1 VDRDGGCDAQR
12 LSTPRRRVTDRT
24 ARRPSGTTL
33 AMFIVSI
40 AAVIRGIFAG
50 IITLPP
56 DETYYWEWSRHLAG
70 GYFDHPPAVAIL
82 IRLGTALFGVTPL
95 GVRIGSVCA
104 GWAASVMLV
113 LLARRLAG
121 DRAALIAA
129 IAVCCMPLAAA
140 GLVLATPDAPLLFGF
155 TLTLLALDHAIEA
168 EPGSRLA
175 TQWWL
180 AAGLALGIAFVSKY
194 NAVLLPLGVL
204 IACVALP
211 SLRRQLRTPGPY
223 VAAIVAVLVFL
234 PVIVWNARHQWV
246 SFAFQLGHGF
256 TSGHGTPF
264 SRESSLIGG
273 QLALVSPILFALFAI
288 VVVQGARSRDPRRV
302 LLAAVSATVFLFFCI
317 GAWRHPA
324 EANWQAPAYIPA
336 IALLAA
342 DAATRRRRAWSLWI
356 SAGCALGAIMAL
368 VVYLQSVVP
377 VLPITA
383 RDDPTARGTGW
394 DSLAVRMQSLAAR
407 ETMRTGAR
415 VWLGGDRY
423 QEASELAFHV
433 ATHPETFSLNIE
445 GRPNQYDLW
454 PGFPDRAH
462 RGDDLLLA
470 FEIQSADSVGPV
482 IRRLRPVF
490 DDARMVDVVDLRRGS
505 EVRTRRRIWLLER
518 WHGSWPPKGF
528 AP

>member
-1 VDRDGGCDAQR
+1 M
-12 LSTPRRRVTDRT
+12 TDRAT
-24 ARRPSGTTL
+24 RTPSGTSL
-33 AMFIVSI
+33 AMFIVTA
-40 AAVIRGIFAG
+40 AAVIRGIFAV

-70 GYFDHPPAVAIL
+70 GYFDHPPAVAAL

-121 DRAALIAA
+121 HRAALIAA
-129 IAVCCMPLAAA
+129 IALCCMPLAAA
-140 GLVLATPDAPLLFGF
+140 GLVLATPDAPLLFAF
-155 TLTLLALDHAIEA
+155 ALTLLALDHAIEA
-168 EPGSRLA
+168 EPGSRVA

-180 AAGLALGIAFVSKY
+180 AAGVALGIAFVSKY
-194 NAVLLPLGVL
+194 NAVLLPVGVL
-204 IACVALP
+204 IACLAFAP
-211 SLRRQLRTPGPY
+211 LRRQLRTVGPY
-223 VAAIVAVLVFL
+223 VATIVALLIFL
-234 PVIVWNARHQWV
+234 PVIVWNARHQWA

-264 SRESSLIGG
+264 SRESSLFGG
-273 QLALVSPILFALFAI
+273 QLALVSPVLFVLFAI
-288 VVVQGARSRDPRRV
+288 VVVQSARSREPRRV
-302 LLAAVSATVFLFFCI
+302 MLATISATVFLFFCI

-342 DAATRRRRAWSLWI
+342 HAATTDSRAWSRWI
-356 SAGCALGAIMAL
+356 AAGCALGAIMAL
-368 VVYLQSVVP
+368 AIYLQSIVP

-394 DSLAVRMQSLAAR
+394 DSLAVRMQTLADR
-407 ETMRTGAR
+407 ETARTGVH

-423 QEASELAFHV
+423 QEASEIAFHLQS
-433 ATHPETFSLNIE
+433 HPETFSLNLE

-470 FEIQSADSVGPV
+470 FEIQSADSVGNV
-482 IRRLRPVF
+482 VRRLRPFF
-490 DDARMVDVVDLRRGS
+490 DDARMVDVVDLRRGP
-505 EVRTRRRIWLLER
+505 ELRTRRRIWLLER
-518 WHGSWPPKGF
+518 WHGSWPPRGF
-528 AP
+528 TP